1 MSSYQHLSFKSSTMP
16 PRPKQNESEVVQE
29 PLDRSGSR
37 QKRSPTDR
45 HENCIVRESG
55 PIFNANTLPVTA
67 LRRYQNVYKLRT
79 QIGSSSNDA
88 LVNAVQRHF
97 NALPVK
103 EYDMIVQFLYTV
115 KNKDKTFR
123 RYFHDEIV

>member
-1 MSSYQHLSFKSSTMP
+1 MP
-16 PRPKQNESEVVQE
+16 PRPKQNESEVSQE
-29 PLDRSGSR
+29 LLDRSGSR
-37 QKRSPTDR
+37 QKRSSADR
-45 HENCIVRESG
+45 LENCIVRESI
-55 PIFNANTLPVTA
+55 PIFNANTLPIAT
-67 LRRYQNVYKLRT
+67 LRKYQNVFKLRT
-79 QIGSSSNDA
+79 QVNSSSNDA

-123 RYFHDEIV
+123 RYFHNEIA

>member
-1 MSSYQHLSFKSSTMP
+1 MP
-16 PRPKQNESEVVQE
+16 PRPKQNESEAVQE
-29 PLDRSGSR
+29 PLDKSGSR
-37 QKRSPTDR
+37 QKRSSTDR
-45 HENCIVRESG
+45 PENGAARESI
-55 PIFNANTLPVTA
+55 PLFNANTLPIAT
-67 LRRYQNVYKLRT
+67 LRRYQNVFKLRE
-79 QIGSSSNDA
+79 QVNSGSNDA

-123 RYFHDEIV
+123 RYFHSEIV